1 MTPHAKLALVPSAA
15 STPIAA
21 ASDSSA
27 SGDFDRSGSG
37 SEAEQFARYR
47 LVIEEG
53 PRAGAFIYKTLDRVT
68 GEIVRQLPREQV
80 VEMMQ
85 ASDYSAGRV
94 IDTSA

>member
-1 MTPHAKLALVPSAA
+1 MNPNAKIASVPSIA
-15 STPIAA
+15 SAPVAA
-21 ASDSSA
+21 ASGSSA
-27 SGDFDRSGSG
+27 SGDFDRSGS
-37 SEAEQFARYR
+37 EADQSARYR

-68 GEIVRQLPREQV
+68 GEVVRQLPREQV
-80 VEMMQ
+80 IELMR